1 VQVSATSFTVIGI
14 LCKVGTLVV
23 NRVIWDKHAGLEG
36 TAFLMVCMFAGMF
49 YKQAPL
55 REGAAPADNVTRKES
70 KDSEEVELK
79 MKLIK

>member
-1 VQVSATSFTVIGI
+1 MIGI

-36 TAFLMVCMFAGMF
+36 TAFLMVCMLAGTF

-55 REGAAPADNVTRKES
+55 RDSAAPAAAVTRKES
-70 KDSEEVELK
+70 KDPQEVELK
-79 MKLIK
+79 VKLIK

>member
-1 VQVSATSFTVIGI
+1 MIGI

-36 TAFLMVCMFAGMF
+36 TAFLMVCMFAGTF

-55 REGAAPADNVTRKES
+55 REGVAAPGAARKES
-70 KDSEEVELK
+70 KDAEEVELK
-79 MKLIK
+79 VKLIK